1 MRQSYIE
8 VTQEA
13 GRAIIQRNLEG
24 PVVMLN
30 LLRFREVADYSDFPH
45 LDPGEEISG
54 RGAYQR
60 YIDHTLPYLLEAG
73 SEILFSGEA
82 GAYLIGPAE
91 VHWDQVLL
99 VRHSSVADFMA
110 FARNEGYLKG
120 AGHRT
125 AALADA
131 RLLPIAAS
139 V

>member
-1 MRQSYIE
+1 MRQSYID

-13 GRAIIQRNLEG
+13 GRAFIQRSLEG

-30 LLRFREVADYSDFPH
+30 LLRFREVADYSGFPL

-60 YIDHTLPYLLEAG
+60 YIDNTLPYLQAAG

-82 GAYLIGPAE
+82 GAYLIGPVDE
-91 VHWDQVLL
+91 YWDQVLL
-99 VRHSSVADFMA
+99 VRHNAVADFMA

-131 RLLPIAAS
+131 RLLPIVVSA
-139 V
+139 